1 MSLSGPGMVFPL
13 RRPEFALCFRGHSGV
28 THLLIGSFFPANPVL
43 PSSFGYRKVR
53 IQPRGRIVSSRL
65 GGGTRA
71 VHLLVIVYI
80 R

>member
-13 RRPEFALCFRGHSGV
+13 RRPEFTVCFRGHSGV
-28 THLLIGSFFPANPVL
+28 AHLVIGYFVSTNPVL
-43 PSSFGYRKVR
+43 PSSFGYLEVR
-53 IQPRGRIVSSRL
+53 IPPAE
-65 GGGTRA
+65 GGGARA

>member
-13 RRPEFALCFRGHSGV
+13 RRPEFALCFRGLSGV
-28 THLLIGSFFPANPVL
+28 THRLIGFFFQL
-43 PSSFGYRKVR
+43 IRCCLRSFGYFKFHIRSY
-53 IQPRGRIVSSRL
+53 PAAE
-65 GGGTRA
+65 GGGARA

>member
-28 THLLIGSFFPANPVL
+28 THLVIGGFFPTNPVL
-43 PSSFGYRKVR
+43 PSSFGYLKVR
-53 IQPRGRIVSSRL
+53 IPPAE
-65 GGGTRA
+65 GGGARA